1 MGFQEDDLA
10 TLAAQQYFIE
20 EGLLDVSRLESQLH
34 NYLPDFELNGKEMAK
49 ERWIQAIMYQYR
61 KVSQFRA
68 RGVSPLISLISEV
81 WCQSSITSPC

>member
-68 RGVSPLISLISEV
+68 QGLAHSFR
-81 WCQSSITSPC
+81 